1 MSDATRSLL
10 AAAMRRH
17 GLGGGALAVVSR
29 HGEPDFECAGLADAK
44 PARPVDPD
52 TVFRIASISKTMT
65 AIGIMQL
72 RDRGL
77 FDLDDPVNKYLTTIT
92 VEPPSGG
99 PVTFRH
105 LLTHTSGIGELARV
119 TDLVRRE
126 AWGQGKP
133 RTGPADLAK
142 IYGGTLH
149 TDVAVGTKWAYAN
162 HAFAVLGQLVEDI
175 SGEPFAEHMRTHLFD
190 PLGMQHTE
198 YQRTDRTAG
207 RLATG
212 HHWLFSRFRAVN
224 DYDLSLYGPG
234 SVLSAATDMARYA
247 AWLAGRPSDPEPLA
261 RVTLAEMMS
270 PQFAVH
276 PRMPGMGLAFWV
288 DHLGSHRVA
297 GHDGNVPGFASGLL
311 VAPDEGVGVVA
322 LTNTSSAMGAHL
334 LARAAL
340 REILGLPDEVA
351 ELTSSTVV
359 DAPNNYQE
367 LVGHYA
373 PAPGFLTNARSWQ
386 MLGGE
391 VEVLVRDRRLVIR
404 SLSPLEVLRKGV
416 ELHPIDPDELLY
428 AATAEGLVVPV
439 AFGRTERG
447 DVDRVI
453 LGPPSNSVLHRR
465 SRMRSARVRWRV
477 ARAAGVGL
485 VATRILLRR
494 RTGGDGEK

>member
-1 MSDATRSLL
+1 
-10 AAAMRRH
+10 MRRH

-29 HGEPDFECAGLADAK
+29 DDEPDFECAGLADAK
-44 PARPVDPD
+44 TARPIDTD

-77 FDLDDPVNKYLTTIT
+77 LDLDDPVNKHLSTIT
-92 VEPPSGG
+92 VEPPAGEA
-99 PVTFRH
+99 VTFRH

-119 TDLVRRE
+119 SDVVRRE

-133 RTGPADLAK
+133 RTGPADLAC

-149 TDVAVGTKWAYAN
+149 TDVPVGTKWAYAN

-175 SGEPFAEHMRTHLFD
+175 SGEPFAEHMRSHLFD

-198 YQRTDRTAG
+198 YQRTDRTAD

-212 HHWLFSRFRAVN
+212 HHWVLSRFRPVN
-224 DYDLSLYGPG
+224 DYDLVLYGPG
-234 SVLSAATDMARYA
+234 SVLSAVTDMAGYA
-247 AWLAGRPSDPEPLA
+247 AWLAGRPVEREPLA
-261 RVTLAEMMS
+261 RDTLAEMMA
-270 PQFAVH
+270 PQFSVH
-276 PRMPGMGLAFWV
+276 PRLPGMGLAFWI
-288 DHLGSHRVA
+288 DHLGPHRLA

-311 VAPDEGVGVVA
+311 VAPDDGVGVVA

-340 REILGLPDEVA
+340 REVLGLPDEVE
-351 ELTSSTVV
+351 ELTASTVV
-359 DAPNNYQE
+359 DLPNQWE
-367 LVGHYA
+367 DLVGHYA

-391 VEVLVRDRRLVIR
+391 VQVLVKDRRLVIR
-404 SLSPLEVLRKGV
+404 SLSPLKLLRRGV
-416 ELHPIDPDELLY
+416 ELHPVDPDDLLY

-439 AFGRTERG
+439 AFGRSDRG

-453 LGPPSNSVLHRR
+453 LGPPANTVLHRR
-465 SRMRSARVRWRV
+465 SPLRSARTRWRV

-485 VATRILLRR
+485 VVTSAIRR
-494 RTGGDGEK
+494 RRRS